1 MTLIPT
7 PHKNIA
13 KRNSF
18 SAKIVFY
25 ALAVFAA
32 SITTV
37 TTGLVT
43 PALAAVHAV
52 TAPSAP
58 TFASNTSGQEPGDFV
73 ISNFDAS
80 ATLSVSIGF
89 VDPPSGTS
97 FALPTTTG
105 LTAGSGY
112 NFTGNKTQITFTGT
126 QANANTALA
135 AMTVTTGTSTGN
147 VTIRVTASVDRA
159 NTYYNPINGNYYE
172 YFSGPVYAW
181 STTESQSAFHLA
193 ETKTLYGVT
202 GYLATITTA
211 QEQKFIYEN
220 FPNSNIF
227 IGATDDYEVLNTR
240 CTGAGWSNFANQAA
254 AEGRWYWVSGPAS
267 EKCKEFWRGET
278 SSGLWI
284 KDSDG
289 TTQARESGNVSTS
302 RYENWC
308 NGNESPYT
316 LTAGRSMGE
325 PNNYGGNE
333 QFALEKWNGATCW
346 NDWGIKNSYQNAYLV
361 EYSGSFSGSS
371 SATATVTGV
380 VDVLSPTFSATTTL
394 TNSGGPYTFT
404 VTFGVAVSGVAN
416 EDFEDAGSGSSCTY
430 SVTAVS
436 TTVYTLTASSC
447 FVGSAAGTVIPRFK
461 ANGATRADGVN
472 TNTGPISAVTST
484 TTVTRDLTAPTVSS
498 FTSTTSNGSY
508 RALQSVNVAA
518 TMSENVQ
525 SGNTIVV
532 TLDTGA
538 TVTLTAASAGTSLT
552 GTYTV
557 AAGHTSADLTVSS
570 FTIGTVADTAGNAM
584 TSTTLPTGAN
594 NIAGAS
600 QIVIDTTAPSAIGV
614 PNLDASS
621 DSGVSNTDDNTSD
634 TTPTLTVDVTALE
647 AGATGTIKATKAGS
661 ADVSCN
667 LTAGTCT
674 LGTLANGIWS
684 IVSFQTDAAGNVGS
698 DSSALSVTI
707 DSIAPTSAILA
718 ASSATATSATITFTV
733 TGSERL
739 DCTSLS
745 TAAGTDFLL
754 TAGISSLTSIAQTS
768 NTVCTISAT
777 STAVAG
783 GSTVSSTLTVATSF
797 SVSDPAGNART
808 TLTGSPQSISVT
820 VPANSSGS
828 TPGTTTTTT
837 VTTTT
842 TIAPSPTTTAP
853 SRVTA
858 PAPSP
863 SQPRVTVPGA
873 PLPRK
878 VVVLTPVAKD
888 DPTAIVADLVR
899 QLAADGNTQAA
910 NKVRSAV
917 IAAAPAI
924 GQAIA
929 DATER
934 LANVLQDKSS
944 TNLDIIRAKAAV
956 ADAASLITLTALRTT
971 NGNVQSLALPI
982 TRNNVLPEVEPGDS
996 VIINSE
1002 GAQPAQL
1009 RVVKGT
1015 TLVLTSGQENLS
1027 LAMSAIQS
1035 DGRPSPISTRGTVR
1049 IAQGQNLAVTGSGF
1063 KPNSKVAVW
1072 IFSSPRSFGSVIT
1085 DANGSF
1091 AAEIPM
1097 PDNVAPGNHTAQVNG
1112 QRKNGDIRSLN
1123 LGLEVILEEARAT
1136 IGNPTQS
1143 ITRKMSARIKFN
1155 AHSFVLTKTTQK
1167 QLIRLA
1173 QQLQKVSTISVRCVG
1188 YTQEGIVSD
1197 RYELAQN
1204 RADAVCQRLR
1214 KLGVNAKFDA
1224 VGLGRAKV
1232 TTAAARHVQLTI
1244 TFASTSI
1251 K

>member
-1 MTLIPT
+1 MFLISASRKRVAGRNPRG
-7 PHKNIA
+7 A
-13 KRNSF
+13 KF
-18 SAKIVFY
+18 AFY
-25 ALAVFAA
+25 ALAIFAA
-32 SITTV
+32 SIATV
-37 TTGLVT
+37 ATGPIT
-43 PALAAVHAV
+43 PALAVGPSV
-52 TAPSAP
+52 TAPSP
-58 TFASNTSGQEPGDFV
+58 TAFARNTSGQEPGNFV
-73 ISNFDAS
+73 IANFDAS
-80 ATLSVSIGF
+80 ATLLVSIGF
-89 VDPPSGTS
+89 VDPPTGTS

-105 LTAGSGY
+105 LTAGFGYDFSGD
-112 NFTGNKTQITFTGT
+112 KTQISFTGT

-135 AMTVTTGTSTGN
+135 AMTVTTGSNTGN
-147 VTIRVTASVDRA
+147 VTVRVSASVSTT
-159 NTYYNPINGNYYE
+159 NVYFNPINGNYYE
-172 YFSGPVYAW
+172 FV
-181 STTESQSAFHLA
+181 STTATTDCKTGADATCITNIEDAIAS
-193 ETKTLYGVT
+193 KTLYGAK
-202 GYLATITTA
+202 GYWATITSA
-211 QEQKFIYEN
+211 QENSFVGN
-220 FPNSNIF
+220 NMDAPNIA
-227 IGATDDYEVLNTR
+227 IGLSDRETEDTWMWLYGPERGAATY
-240 CTGAGWSNFANQAA
+240 FAWA
-254 AEGRWYWVSGPAS
+254 
-267 EKCKEFWRGET
+267 
-278 SSGLWI
+278 
-284 KDSDG
+284 D
-289 TTQARESGNVSTS
+289 
-302 RYENWC
+302 
-308 NGNESPYT
+308 
-316 LTAGRSMGE
+316 GE
-325 PNNYGGNE
+325 PNNYDAGEDYVVTNWGSKGE
-333 QFALEKWNGATCW
+333 W
-346 NDWGIKNSYQNAYLV
+346 NDFGRPQFGDSLAYIV
-361 EYSGSFSGSS
+361 EYSADCYSLSSGNCVSGSFSGSS
-371 SATATVTGV
+371 RASATVTNT
-380 VDVLSPTFSATTTL
+380 VDVLAPAFTTAATSTT
-394 TNSGGPYTFT
+394 SSGPYTFT
-404 VTFGVAVSGVAN
+404 VDFSVSVTGVESSDFTSSGTRTGCSFAVT
-416 EDFEDAGSGSSCTY
+416 GSG
-430 SVTAVS
+430 
-436 TTVYTLTASSC
+436 TTYTLT
-447 FVGSAAGTVIPRFK
+447 VSACSAGNGTVIPVF
-461 ANGATRADGVN
+461 AQNGVTNAGTPGPLTAATSSV
-472 TNTGPISAVTST
+472 
-484 TTVTRDLTAPTVSS
+484 TVTYDSSAPTISS
-498 FTSTTSNGSY
+498 FTSTKTNGTYSTGTTI
-508 RALQSVNVAA
+508 NITA
-518 TMSENVQ
+518 TASESIR
-525 SGNTIVV
+525 SGNT
-532 TLDTGA
+532 L
-538 TVTLTAASAGTSLT
+538 TVTLETGTTDRTVLLTASSAGTTLV
-552 GTYTV
+552 GTYIV
-557 AAGHTSADLTVSS
+557 QAGDASSDLTVKS
-570 FTIGTVADTAGNAM
+570 FVIGTVADTAGNAM
-584 TSTTLPTGAN
+584 TSTSLPTGAN
-594 NIAGAS
+594 IADTSA
-600 QIVIDTTAPSAIGV
+600 IVIDASTPASIGF
-614 PNLDASS
+614 PNLDAAS
-621 DSGVSNTDDNTSD
+621 DSGLSNTDDNTSD

-674 LGTLANGIWS
+674 LGTLANGTWS

-733 TGSERL
+733 TGSEQL

-768 NTVCTISAT
+768 NMVCTISAT

-783 GSTVSSTLTVATSF
+783 GSTVNSTLTVATSF

-828 TPGTTTTTT
+828 TTNTTT

-842 TIAPSPTTTAP
+842 TIAPSPTATVP
-853 SRVTA
+853 SRVAA
-858 PAPSP
+858 PAPYP

-873 PLPRK
+873 PLPKK

-924 GQAIA
+924 GRAIA

-982 TRNNVLPEVEPGDS
+982 TRNNVLPEVEPGNS

-1002 GAQPAQL
+1002 GAQSAQL

-1035 DGRPSPISTRGTVR
+1035 DGRPAPISTRGTVK
-1049 IAQGQNLAVTGSGF
+1049 IAQGQNLAITGSGF

-1143 ITRKMSARIKFN
+1143 IARKMSARVRFDVQ
-1155 AHSFVLTKTTQK
+1155 SFVLTKSTQK

-1188 YTQEGIVSD
+1188 YTQEGIIGG

-1214 KLGVNAKFDA
+1214 KLGVTARFDA

-1244 TFASTSI
+1244 TFASPSM